1 MKVVACGQGAEQM
14 LLTILLVLD
23 LPGLCFSNL
32 LLPWTL
38 CVFSAPSPTKNV
50 VLFFGFEKGLACR
63 PHFG

>member
-1 MKVVACGQGAEQM
+1 M